1 MTLSAWYRGGAR
13 GRQGGVGGREEG
25 WRRLQL
31 SWPSRVGPCLCW
43 LLATPF
49 WPYLFLKN
57 IYLFIW
63 PHWVAVV
70 ARSLLQPGRSRSLIR
85 GGTHPGALHW
95 KLGVLAT
102 GPPGKSLALPPASLD
117 PPTSFPCPWH
127 LSGPFLSILP
137 LACCFSFDQTV

>member
-25 WRRLQL
+25 WRTVQL

-43 LLATPF
+43 LLATSF

-70 ARSLLQPGRSRSLIR
+70 A
-85 GGTHPGALHW
+85 
-95 KLGVLAT
+95 
-102 GPPGKSLALPPASLD
+102 
-117 PPTSFPCPWH
+117 
-127 LSGPFLSILP
+127 
-137 LACCFSFDQTV
+137 